1 MMRRAMRTL
10 LIAAALFGIALPAA
24 AEYPVK
30 PVTLIV
36 PLAAGSTA
44 DILARSVGAVLSQRF
59 GQTVVVDDRPGAGG
73 AIAMAQVARAR
84 PDGYTMAVIS
94 QGTHVFNVGLYPK
107 LEYDPLK
114 DFAPIALAA
123 SVSNV
128 MIVYPGNPASSVRDV
143 IAAAKLHPGEL
154 TFASGGNG
162 TSHHLSGVLFQQLTG
177 TQLTHVPY
185 RGAPQGI
192 SAVMGDEV
200 TMGFF
205 NTPTV
210 IAQIRDGK
218 LKALGVTSLQRSP
231 HLPDLPTLDEAG
243 VKGYD
248 VSTWMGFAAP
258 AGTPAAIVAR
268 WHDAIVELLAEPAMR
283 DKMMTLGFDPVEP
296 LAPDAFARF
305 IKADLEKW
313 VPIIKASGA
322 TVD

>member
-1 MMRRAMRTL
+1 
-10 LIAAALFGIALPAA
+10 
-24 AEYPVK
+24 
-30 PVTLIV
+30 
-36 PLAAGSTA
+36 
-44 DILARSVGAVLSQRF
+44 
-59 GQTVVVDDRPGAGG
+59 
-73 AIAMAQVARAR
+73 
-84 PDGYTMAVIS
+84 
-94 QGTHVFNVGLYPK
+94 
-107 LEYDPLK
+107 
-114 DFAPIALAA
+114 
-123 SVSNV
+123 
-128 MIVYPGNPASSVRDV
+128 
-143 IAAAKLHPGEL
+143 
-154 TFASGGNG
+154 
-162 TSHHLSGVLFQQLTG
+162 
-177 TQLTHVPY
+177 
-185 RGAPQGI
+185 
-192 SAVMGDEV
+192 MGDEV

-283 DKMMTLGFDPVEP
+283 DKMMTLGFDPVDP

-305 IKADLEKW
+305 IAADLEKW
-313 VPIIKASGA
+313 VPIVKASGA

>member
-1 MMRRAMRTL
+1 MRTF
-10 LIAAALFGIALPAA
+10 LIAAALLGAALPAA
-24 AEYPVK
+24 AEYPTK

-73 AIAMAQVARAR
+73 AIAMAQVARAT

-107 LEYDPLK
+107 LDYDPLK

-128 MIVYPGNPASSVRDV
+128 MIVHPGNPANSVRDV

-268 WHDAIVELLAEPAMR
+268 WHDAIVELLAEPTMR

-305 IKADLEKW
+305 IAADLEKW
-313 VPIIKASGA
+313 VPIVKASGA

>member
-1 MMRRAMRTL
+1 
-10 LIAAALFGIALPAA
+10 
-24 AEYPVK
+24 
-30 PVTLIV
+30 
-36 PLAAGSTA
+36 
-44 DILARSVGAVLSQRF
+44 
-59 GQTVVVDDRPGAGG
+59 
-73 AIAMAQVARAR
+73 
-84 PDGYTMAVIS
+84 MAVIS

-128 MIVYPGNPASSVRDV
+128 MIVHPGNPANSVRDV
-143 IAAAKLHPGEL
+143 IAAAKAHPGEL

-218 LKALGVTSLQRSP
+218 LKALAVTSLQRSP
-231 HLPDLPTLDEAG
+231 HLPVLPTLDEAG

-268 WHDAIVELLAEPAMR
+268 WHDAIAAALDAPAIR
-283 DKMMTLGFDPVEP
+283 DKMIALGFDPVDH
-296 LAPDAFARF
+296 LSPDEFARF

-313 VPIIKASGA
+313 VPIVKASGA